1 MAISVYNGYNHVENC
16 IKYNKRALEKEKAE
30 VENNNLE
37 MDKSTKLKEEQYI
50 KMKES
55 AGSITRSMDE
65 VAISTEENRIKVA
78 EIASKTDNLITIAQ
92 KMAEKT
98 DIMQSNI
105 ISFGK
110 VTGEIIEISDKTILL
125 SLNTA
130 I

>member
-1 MAISVYNGYNHVENC
+1 MENC

-37 MDKSTKLKEEQYI
+37 MEKSTKLKEEQYI